1 MRMMRGSE
9 GVDGEAVCCWVT
21 PLHSLRSVTVRCSL
35 CPGRP
40 LAAARRS
47 RLLTLA
53 SVSVIHKANVTGR
66 NYKSMT
72 KLTSFVTNG
81 LETTESLM
89 WLSSK
94 TLYKHIFLIYNL
106 GLTLFKINKDEL
118 LLQILNDLIYLV
130 A

>member
-1 MRMMRGSE
+1 MMMMRGSE
-9 GVDGEAVCCWVT
+9 GVDGEAVCCRVT
-21 PLHSLRSVTVRCSL
+21 PLHSLHSVTVRCSL

-72 KLTSFVTNG
+72 KLTNG

-89 WLSSK
+89 WLSSR